1 MSRLSNGKVNTR
13 LVYVE
18 SCANL
23 SFFTPCKIP
32 SCKREGRKDAEVK
45 YPNLFKARYQLSG
58 SDWIRTVSPE
68 DRRVFVEI
76 GLQEGDHGQKGGRAL
91 YMQRGR
97 EYLSE
102 IGRRGA
108 VMTNIR
114 KWWDRMV
121 KEETERELGIVL
133 DY

>member
-1 MSRLSNGKVNTR
+1 M
-13 LVYVE
+13 
-18 SCANL
+18 
-23 SFFTPCKIP
+23 
-32 SCKREGRKDAEVK
+32 K
-45 YPNLFKARYQLSG
+45 YPNLFKSKYQLSG
-58 SDWIRTVSPE
+58 SDWIRTVEPE

-76 GLQEGDHGQKGGRAL
+76 GLQEGNHGQKGGRAL

-97 EYLSE
+97 EHLSE

-114 KWWDRMV
+114 KWWGRMV